1 MGTKPFLAAVVIGAA
16 VLSTPA
22 TAAGAGMSR
31 PSGPNPYLSFLPDQS
46 HVGYAAWRTYLA
58 R

>member
-1 MGTKPFLAAVVIGAA
+1 MVIGAA